1 VSAGDWRV
9 ERHLG
14 SATSFHARDLPDP
27 VRRTI
32 WWFEVTSPA
41 IALGST
47 QRVEAVRSD
56 AALEAGVEVLRRRSG
71 GGAVW
76 LAPGAVT
83 WVDVLLP
90 ATDPHWVDDVSQ
102 AALWLGRAWVDAL
115 GAVGVEGAEVHT
127 GPMVRSAWSGV
138 ACFSG
143 VAPGE
148 VVVDGRKVV
157 GIAQRRT
164 RAGSRLQCAVVHQ
177 WDPRPLADLLDLSAG
192 DREALVADLAASAA
206 GIGPV
211 DPATLVA
218 ALADALVQASF
229 F

>member
-1 VSAGDWRV
+1 VTAGDWRV

-14 SATSFHARDLPDP
+14 SATSFHARVLPDP

-41 IALGST
+41 VALGST
-47 QRVEAVRSD
+47 QRLDAVRAD
-56 AALEAGVEVLRRRSG
+56 AAAEAGVEVVRRRSG

-76 LAPGAVT
+76 LAPGVVT

-90 ATDPHWVDDVSQ
+90 ATDPHWVDDVSH

-115 GAVGVEGAEVHT
+115 GAVGVQGAEVHT
-127 GPMVRSAWSGV
+127 APMVRTPWSGV

-157 GIAQRRT
+157 GIAQRRN
-164 RAGSRLQCAVVHQ
+164 RAGSRLQCAVVHH
-177 WDPRPLADLLDLSAG
+177 WDPRPLVDLMELSAE
-192 DREALVADLAASAA
+192 DRDALVADLTSSAT

-211 DPATLVA
+211 DPATLVT
-218 ALADALVQASF
+218 ALADALVRASYF
-229 F
+229 

>member
-1 VSAGDWRV
+1 MSTGDWRV

-47 QRVEAVRSD
+47 QRLDAVRTD
-56 AALEAGVEVLRRRSG
+56 AARDAGVEVLRRRSG

-102 AALWLGRAWVDAL
+102 AALWLGRAWAEAL
-115 GAVGVEGAEVHT
+115 AVVGVDGAEVHD
-127 GPMVRSAWSGV
+127 GPMVRTAWSGV

-148 VVVDGRKVV
+148 VVVGGCKAV

-164 RAGSRLQCAVVHQ
+164 RAGSRLQCAVLNE
-177 WDPRPLADLLDLSAG
+177 WDPRPLVDLLDLSES
-192 DREALVADLAASAA
+192 DRDALADDLAASAV
-206 GIGPV
+206 GIGPI

-218 ALADALVQASF
+218 ALADALVQASYF
-229 F
+229 